1 MAQVLP
7 SDHAQ
12 DPTVATPGRS
22 DSQKR
27 ADAMLASMRGRVTS
41 PGDTPASNGNIA
53 NIVTVIRILLVPV
66 FIWLLFLDNGA
77 DGIWR
82 YVATALFIL
91 AIATDG
97 VDGHLARGRNLIT
110 NVGIILDPIADKLL
124 IGGALVSLSIL
135 GDLWW
140 WVTIVILV
148 RELGITAFRF
158 AVIRKRVIPASKGGK
173 LKTVFQSIA
182 ISLFLAPLQSL
193 FGDVLNAPSVV
204 ITVINWFDWT
214 VMGIALALTI
224 YSGFDYLW
232 QAWKLR
238 KTEVAGTAS

>member
-1 MAQVLP
+1 LVPALP
-7 SDHAQ
+7 P
-12 DPTVATPGRS
+12 DPAPAATVTGSEPGGPARRS
-22 DSQKR
+22 D
-27 ADAMLASMRGRVTS
+27 AVLNSMRGRVTS
-41 PGDTPASNGNIA
+41 AGDTPASNGNIA

-66 FIWLLFLDNGA
+66 FIWLLFLDNGT
-77 DGIWR
+77 DGVWR
-82 YVATALFIL
+82 YVATALFVL

-97 VDGHLARGRNLIT
+97 VDGRLARGRNLVT

-124 IGGALVSLSIL
+124 VGGALVSLSIL

-158 AVIRKRVIPASKGGK
+158 AVIRKRVIPASRGGK

-182 ISLFLAPLQSL
+182 ISLFLAPLAAL
-193 FGDVLNAPSVV
+193 FHVFPVV
-204 ITVINWFDWT
+204 VTVIDWLDWIA
-214 VMGIALALTI
+214 MGIALVLTV
-224 YSGFDYLW
+224 YTGLDYLW

-238 KTEVAGTAS
+238 RVAPVGAID

>member
-1 MAQVLP
+1 MAPALP
-7 SDHAQ
+7 QDH
-12 DPTVATPGRS
+12 TVSPRERNDAGR
-22 DSQKR
+22 R
-27 ADAMLASMRGRVTS
+27 ADAMIESMRGRVTS
-41 PGDTPASNGNIA
+41 PGDTKASNGNIA

-66 FIWLLFLDNGA
+66 FIWLLFIDNGA
-77 DGIWR
+77 DLIWR
-82 YVATALFIL
+82 SVATALFIL

-124 IGGALVSLSIL
+124 VGGALVSLSIL

-158 AVIRKRVIPASKGGK
+158 AVLRKRVIPASKGGK

-193 FGDVLNAPSVV
+193 FREVLTAPTAV
-204 ITVINWFDWT
+204 IAAINWFDWI
-214 VMGIALALTI
+214 VMGIALVLTV
-224 YSGFDYLW
+224 YTGLDYLW

-238 KTEVAGTAS
+238 KTGAAGAVS

>member
-1 MAQVLP
+1 VAAAL
-7 SDHAQ
+7 D
-12 DPTVATPGRS
+12 DTVSPRERNEAGR
-22 DSQKR
+22 R
-27 ADAMLASMRGRVTS
+27 ADAMIESMRGRVTS
-41 PGDTPASNGNIA
+41 PGDTKASNGNIA

-66 FIWLLFLDNGA
+66 FIWLLFID
-77 DGIWR
+77 DGTNLIWR
-82 YVATALFIL
+82 SVATALFIL

-124 IGGALVSLSIL
+124 VGGALVSLSIL

-193 FGDVLNAPSVV
+193 FHDVFGAPAGV
-204 ITVINWFDWT
+204 ITAIDWFDWI
-214 VMGIALALTI
+214 VMGIALVLTV
-224 YSGFDYLW
+224 YTGLDYLW
-232 QAWKLR
+232 QAWKIR
-238 KTEVAGTAS
+238 KTEATGAVS

>member
-1 MAQVLP
+1 MAPALP
-7 SDHAQ
+7 QDH
-12 DPTVATPGRS
+12 TVSPRERNDAGR
-22 DSQKR
+22 R
-27 ADAMLASMRGRVTS
+27 ADAMIESMRGRVTS
-41 PGDTPASNGNIA
+41 PGDTKASNGNIA

-66 FIWLLFLDNGA
+66 FIWLLFIDNGA
-77 DGIWR
+77 DLIWR
-82 YVATALFIL
+82 SVATALFIL

-124 IGGALVSLSIL
+124 VGGALVSLSIL

-158 AVIRKRVIPASKGGK
+158 AVLRKRVIPASKGGK

-193 FGDVLNAPSVV
+193 FREVLTAPTAV
-204 ITVINWFDWT
+204 ITAINWFDWI
-214 VMGIALALTI
+214 VMGIALVLTV
-224 YSGFDYLW
+224 YTGLDYLW

-238 KTEVAGTAS
+238 KTEAAGAVS

>member
-1 MAQVLP
+1 MAPALDDTVSPRQRNE
-7 SDHAQ
+7 AQ
-12 DPTVATPGRS
+12 R
-22 DSQKR
+22 R
-27 ADAMLASMRGRVTS
+27 ADAMIESMRGRVTS
-41 PGDTPASNGNIA
+41 PGDTKASNGNIA

-66 FIWLLFLDNGA
+66 FIWLLFLDNHA
-77 DGIWR
+77 DGLWR
-82 YVATALFIL
+82 YIATALFVL

-148 RELGITAFRF
+148 RELGITVFRF
-158 AVIRKRVIPASKGGK
+158 IVIRKRVIPASKGGK

-193 FGDVLNAPSVV
+193 FRDLFHAPAVV
-204 ITVINWFDWT
+204 ITGINWFEWA
-214 VMGIALALTI
+214 VMGVALALTI
-224 YSGFDYLW
+224 YSGIDYLW
-232 QAWKLR
+232 QFWKVR
-238 KTEVAGTAS
+238 TVEVARPAS